1 MEQLNLTT
9 SNWSFLQKLLF
20 RLFFLIYALIMVVF
34 RNGTLPFINSIY
46 VIILKPLQSFV
57 LWMGALLLNGK
68 EVMQPTNTGSGD
80 TTFNYILLS
89 GVVLAAAIGTIIWS
103 VLDRKRP
110 NYQKLLYYLSVLVR
124 YYLGF
129 FMFSYGLAKLF
140 NMQFG
145 DLSEYRLKS
154 TYGQSSPMG
163 LAWAFFSYYTG
174 YKYFMGIAE
183 VLGGLLLLFR
193 RTVALGAIITLTVTA
208 NIVAVNYFFDVPV
221 KILSTILLSMSV
233 FLILKDAKR
242 FFNFFL
248 LNKATEPANLGYFN
262 GKKHSLTISLLKYA
276 LIIYLVIPEYI
287 NYSSQKNYF
296 KIYGKFQVESIKQTN
311 LNTLISNNDS
321 TNWKNI
327 EIKFDSAKVQ
337 LANNKTLIFLANI
350 DKANNQ
356 LLLFTDG
363 NRAHQ
368 YQFTY
373 TYSEPDMLVLS
384 SINLPDHKMMLF
396 KLRKFN
402 ADYPLTNRGF
412 HWINEYPYNK

>member
-1 MEQLNLTT
+1 MDRDLTT

-20 RLFFLIYALIMVVF
+20 RLFFLIYALIIVVF
-34 RNGTLPFINSIY
+34 RNGTFPFFNSIY
-46 VIILKPLQSFV
+46 NIILKQLQNFV

-68 EVMQPTNTGSGD
+68 VVTQPTNTGSGD
-80 TTFNYILLS
+80 TTYNYILLL
-89 GVVLAAAIGTIIWS
+89 GVVLAAVIGTIIWS
-103 VLDRKRP
+103 LLDRNRP
-110 NYQKLLYYLSVLVR
+110 NYQKLFYYLSVLVR

-129 FMFSYGLAKLF
+129 FMLSYGLAKLF

-163 LAWAFFSYYTG
+163 LAWTFFSYSTG

-183 VLGGLLLLFR
+183 ALGGLLLLFR
-193 RTVALGAIITLTVTA
+193 RTVALGAVITLTVTA

-248 LNKATEPANLGYFN
+248 LNKATEPANLGYFS
-262 GKKHSLTISLLKYA
+262 GKNHNLTISLLKYA
-276 LIIYLVIPEYI
+276 LIIYLVVPEYI
-287 NYSSQKNYF
+287 NYSSQKNYLR
-296 KIYGKFQVESIKQTN
+296 IYGKFQVESMKQTN
-311 LNTLISNNDS
+311 LNTLVSNSDS
-321 TNWKNI
+321 VNWKNI

-337 LANNKTLIFLANI
+337 LANNRTLIFSANI
-350 DKANNQ
+350 DQVNNQ
-356 LLLFTDG
+356 LILFADG
-363 NRAHQ
+363 NIAHQ

-373 TYSEPDMLVLS
+373 AYTKPDRLVIS
-384 SINLPDHKMMLF
+384 SINLPNHKMILF
-396 KLRKFN
+396 KLRKSGV
-402 ADYPLTNRGF
+402 DYPLTNRGF

>member
-1 MEQLNLTT
+1 MNRDLTT
-9 SNWSFLQKLLF
+9 SKWSFLQKLLS
-20 RLFFLIYALIMVVF
+20 RLFFLIYALIIVVF
-34 RNGTLPFINSIY
+34 RNGTLPFINSVY
-46 VIILKPLQSFV
+46 NIILKPMQNFV
-57 LWMGALLLNGK
+57 LWMGAILLDGR
-68 EVMQPTNTGSGD
+68 VVTQPTNTGSGD
-80 TTFNYILLS
+80 TTFNYILLL
-89 GVVLAAAIGTIIWS
+89 GVVLAAVIGTIIWS
-103 VLDRKRP
+103 ILDRNRP
-110 NYQKLLYYLSVLVR
+110 NYKMLLYYLSVLVR

-163 LAWAFFSYYTG
+163 LAWAFFSYSTG

-183 VLGGLLLLFR
+183 ALGGLLLFFR

-262 GKKHSLTISLLKYA
+262 GKNHSLTLTLLKYA
-276 LIIYLVIPEYI
+276 LIIYLVVPEYI
-287 NYSSQKNYF
+287 NYSSHKNDI
-296 KIYGKFQVESIKQTN
+296 KIYGKFQVESMKQTN
-311 LNTLISNNDS
+311 LNTLISNSDS
-321 TNWKNI
+321 SNWKNI

-350 DKANNQ
+350 DRANNQ
-356 LLLFTDG
+356 LILFADG
-363 NRAHQ
+363 NMAHR

-373 TYSEPDMLVLS
+373 AYPEPDMLVLS
-384 SINLPDHKMMLF
+384 SINLPDHKMLLF
-396 KLRKFN
+396 KLRKSSI
-402 ADYPLTNRGF
+402 DYPLTNRGF

>member
-1 MEQLNLTT
+1 MNRDLTT

-20 RLFFLIYALIMVVF
+20 RLFFLIYALITVVF
-34 RNGTLPFINSIY
+34 RNGTLPFFNSIY
-46 VIILKPLQSFV
+46 VIILKPLQNFV
-57 LWMGALLLNGK
+57 LWMGAILLNGK
-68 EVMQPTNTGSGD
+68 VVTQPANTGSGD
-80 TTFNYILLS
+80 TTFNYVLLL
-89 GVVLAAAIGTIIWS
+89 GVVLAAVIGTIIWS

-110 NYQKLLYYLSVLVR
+110 NYQKLLYYLSVLIR

-129 FMFSYGLAKLF
+129 FMLSYGLAKLF

-163 LAWAFFSYYTG
+163 LAWAFFSYSSG

-183 VLGGLLLLFR
+183 ALGGLLLLFR

-221 KILSTILLSMSV
+221 KILATVLLSMSV

-242 FFNFFL
+242 FLNFFL
-248 LNKATEPANLGYFN
+248 LNKATQPANLGYFN
-262 GKKHSLTISLLKYA
+262 GKKHSLTVLLLKYA
-276 LIIYLVIPEYI
+276 LIIYFVVPEYI
-287 NYSSQKNYF
+287 NYSSHKNNF
-296 KIYGKFQVESIKQTN
+296 KIYGKFQVESMKQTN
-311 LNTLISNNDS
+311 LNNIISKNDS
-321 TNWKNI
+321 VNWKNI
-327 EIKFDSAKVQ
+327 EINFDSAKVQ

-350 DKANNQ
+350 DRVNNQ
-356 LLLFTDG
+356 LILFADG
-363 NRAHQ
+363 NMAHR

-373 TYSEPDMLVLS
+373 EYTIPDKLVLS
-384 SINLPDHKMMLF
+384 SINLPDHKMILF
-396 KLRKFN
+396 QLRKSRS
-402 ADYPLTNRGF
+402 DYPLTNRGF